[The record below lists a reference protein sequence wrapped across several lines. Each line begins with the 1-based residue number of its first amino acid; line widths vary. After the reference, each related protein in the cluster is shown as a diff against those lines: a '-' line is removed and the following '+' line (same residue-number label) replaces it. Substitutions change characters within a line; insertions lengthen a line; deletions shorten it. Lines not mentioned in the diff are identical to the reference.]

1 MKLALRIE
9 VATARGLRIGVPNLL
24 RALAASRARASFF
37 FNLGP
42 DHSGRA
48 LARTLRPT
56 PAHRG
61 GWMARQWGLGT
72 LLSGTLMPAPELG
85 RRYRDVMRFAR
96 DSGFEAGLLAWDHAG
111 WRTGAAL
118 ADARWTRQD
127 LVRGVER
134 FTDVFGA
141 PPVGH
146 AAPRWQMNVHAW
158 RLLQQLGFGYGTDS
172 RGFRPFLPVYNAE
185 LVACPQIPTTWPVLD
200 EWLGVSGAGRLA
212 PEQVPDRLLAAADA
226 ATAAAEA
233 TSTAALHVW
242 TVRAEFEGIRLLPV
256 LEAVLAAWVARDGEV
271 VAVGDIAA
279 GLDLK
284 RLPRH
289 AVSSRTRFGA
299 PPAMALQ
306 EAEFLVS
313 EARARLHA

>member
-9 VATARGLRIGVPNLL
+9 VATARGIHLGLPNLL
-24 RALAASRARASFF
+24 RALAAARARASFY
-37 FNLGP
+37 FNVGP
-42 DHSGRA
+42 DHSGRV

-72 LLSGTLMPAPELG
+72 LLSGTLAPAPELG
-85 RRYRDVMRFAR
+85 RRYRDALRFAR
-96 DSGFEAGLLAWDHAG
+96 DAGFEVGLLAWDHAA
-111 WRTGAAL
+111 WRTRAAG
-118 ADARWTRQD
+118 ADAQWTRHD
-127 LVRGVER
+127 LVRGIER

-158 RLLQQLGFGYGTDS
+158 RLLQQLGFGYGTDT

-185 LVACPQIPTTWPVLD
+185 LIACPQIPTTWPALD
-200 EWLGVSGAGRLA
+200 ELIGMAGGGRLT
-212 PEQVPDRLLAAADA
+212 PDQVPDRLLAAADA
-226 ATAAAEA
+226 DPDG
-233 TSTAALHVW
+233 LHVW

-256 LEAVLAAWVARDGEV
+256 FEAVLSAWAARGGEV
-271 VAVGDIAA
+271 VAVGDMATGI
-279 GLDLK
+279 DLK

-289 AVSSRTRFGA
+289 CVSSHTMFGE

-306 EAEFLVS
+306 EGEFL
-313 EARARLHA
+313 AAPGRARLQA